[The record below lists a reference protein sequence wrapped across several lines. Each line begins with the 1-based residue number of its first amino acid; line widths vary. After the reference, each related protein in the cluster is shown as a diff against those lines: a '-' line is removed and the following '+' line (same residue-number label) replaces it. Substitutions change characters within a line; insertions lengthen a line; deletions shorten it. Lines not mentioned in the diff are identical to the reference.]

1 MRSLLTCFISVLLIS
16 TVFGQSWNFKATG
29 NDFDGRIR
37 TATIVG
43 KGGEYPYTSPTLVV
57 NFFENS
63 KSLNFYITDMGYT
76 GCDDNQALFVVDGTH
91 RLKTQYVSDDSEK
104 STLFFDGFEK
114 INSGEY
120 GTFSNLEVLQFLKS
134 GTKLSVRVSN
144 DCYQRDYSFSLTGS
158 TAAINFVLG
167 RDFDEAIKLEQKAK
181 QESAGA
187 TSVISDKIKIL
198 EPSLTIDAKTKA
210 EVIRIVAEE
219 MKATSTPLS
228 DMVEVQ
234 IVKSDW
240 SPGTWQIEIIVWF
253 DETKTRTYP
262 KKVIYPTLTKIGNEL
277 VIL

>member
-1 MRSLLTCFISVLLIS
+1 MRSLLTCLISVLLIS

-37 TATIVG
+37 TASIDG
-43 KGGEYPYTSPTLVV
+43 KGGEYPYTTPTLVV
-57 NFFENS
+57 NYFENS

-76 GCDDNQALFVVDGTH
+76 GCDDNQAFFVIDGTH

-104 STLFFDGFEK
+104 STLFFDGFDK

-120 GTFSNLEVLQFLKS
+120 GTFSNLEVLQLLKS

-167 RDFDEAIKLEQKAK
+167 RDFDEAIKLELKVK
-181 QESAGA
+181 QETAAANSM
-187 TSVISDKIKIL
+187 SDKIKIL
-198 EPSLTIDAKTKA
+198 DSTLTIDAKTKA
-210 EVIRIVAEE
+210 EVLRVVSEE
-219 MKATSTPLS
+219 MKETSTPLS
-228 DMVEVQ
+228 DILEIQ

-253 DETKTRTYP
+253 DETKTKTYA
-262 KKVIYPTLTKIGNEL
+262 KKVIYPSLLKLGNEL
-277 VIL
+277 IIL